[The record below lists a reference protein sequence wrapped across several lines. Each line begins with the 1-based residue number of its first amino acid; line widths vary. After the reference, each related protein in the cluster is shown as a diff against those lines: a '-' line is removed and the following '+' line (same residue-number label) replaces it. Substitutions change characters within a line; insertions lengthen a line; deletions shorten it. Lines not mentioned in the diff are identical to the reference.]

1 MKVIFLD
8 IDGVLNTQ
16 ETFIKW
22 KEKYK
27 KTGIY
32 DLEIDEYRIK
42 YLKDI
47 IDRTKAKIV
56 LSSSWR
62 YFFKKENN
70 LIIPKNSE
78 GVELC
83 EMLKKYDIE
92 IYDITKKNEYLTRE
106 EQIKAWINENNADSF
121 IVIDD
126 EKLDIE
132 NQIKTN
138 FYLENNGGLIGL
150 CEEHIDQ
157 AVNLLNKKD
166 KVLKKCK

>member
-1 MKVIFLD
+1 MKIIFLD
-8 IDGVLNTQ
+8 IDGVLNTE
-16 ETFIKW
+16 ETFVKR

-42 YLKDI
+42 YLKNI
-47 IDRTKAKIV
+47 IDKTKAKIV

-62 YFFKKENN
+62 YFFKKEND
-70 LIIPKNSE
+70 LIIPKHND
-78 GVELC
+78 GIELC
-83 EMLKKYDIE
+83 KIFEKYNIE
-92 IYDITKKNEYLTRE
+92 IYDITKKNGYLTRE
-106 EQIKAWINENNADSF
+106 EQIKDWISENNVDSF

-126 EKLDIE
+126 ETLDIE

-138 FYLENNGGLIGL
+138 FYINNNEGLIGL
-150 CEEHIDQ
+150 CESHVDLAI
-157 AVNLLNKKD
+157 NLLNKND